1 MGFVFRPGDSKNHS
15 ANERGALGS
24 EWPQDRPQ
32 PLPAAAKAW
41 SAEPGQKNCCSR
53 LLGGLPSPD
62 LLIEKGWE
70 ISAPSLVL
78 TINAPSKMAS
88 EQPLMPCPVRS
99 LDPEVPWLAAAASSP
114 LTRKIP
120 INP

>member
-53 LLGGLPSPD
+53 PLGGLPSPD

-78 TINAPSKMAS
+78 TITAPSKMAS
-88 EQPLMPCPVRS
+88 EQPLTPLPSAEPGPRGAVAGCSSFITTHPE
-99 LDPEVPWLAAAASSP
+99 DP
-114 LTRKIP
+114 
-120 INP
+120 N

>member
-1 MGFVFRPGDSKNHS
+1 M
-15 ANERGALGS
+15 
-24 EWPQDRPQ
+24 WPQDRPR

-41 SAEPGQKNCCSR
+41 SAELGRKNCSR
-53 LLGGLPSPD
+53 LLGELTSPD

-70 ISAPSLVL
+70 VSALSLVL
-78 TINAPSKMAS
+78 TITAPNKMAL
-88 EQPLMPCPVRS
+88 EQPPVPCPAQS
-99 LDPEVPWLAAAASSP
+99 LGPEVPWLAAAASTP